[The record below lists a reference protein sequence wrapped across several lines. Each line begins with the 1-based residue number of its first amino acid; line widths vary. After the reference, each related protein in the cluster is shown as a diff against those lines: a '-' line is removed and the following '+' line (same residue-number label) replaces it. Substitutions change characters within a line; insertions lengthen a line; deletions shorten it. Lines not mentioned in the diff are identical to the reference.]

1 MSLPRWKYG
10 VAVAAVAVTFGG
22 MAVAGALPG
31 LSYASGPT
39 VKFVTAAAEE
49 TTTTSTTS
57 TTTTTTKVDASTTTT
72 TQEEST
78 TTTAAPVVG
87 GVTVTCVDDDHAKA
101 KHESDDHES
110 NDRDS
115 DDPVS
120 TSTSTTSTSST
131 TTAVNPT
138 VPRGHDCDDQNE
150 HEVDHEDAKDTRPVV
165 SGNAIGGNS
174 GQHRCYNHLWCCQP
188 AYRR

>member
-1 MSLPRWKYG
+1 MLVPVAHHELHPSALTRGRVERHHVAQVNRGVLLDAPTLLVSLRRSH
-10 VAVAAVAVTFGG
+10 V
-22 MAVAGALPG
+22 LPN
-31 LSYASGPT
+31 
-39 VKFVTAAAEE
+39 
-49 TTTTSTTS
+49 
-57 TTTTTTKVDASTTTT
+57 
-72 TQEEST
+72 
-78 TTTAAPVVG
+78 PVNSF
-87 GVTVTCVDDDHAKA
+87 DDHAKA

-174 GQHRCYNHLWCCQP
+174 GQHGGNDNSGGGRD
-188 AYRR
+188 